1 MACEKTNCNKK
12 EVIVGN
18 TTFAITLTEVCEN
31 VYDLACTPCNV
42 PTSVYCVCRITVR
55 ENCCNNMRYYQ
66 SQINSD
72 PVVTIQD
79 CNLEDIIVRSIE
91 EYFSNL
97 PTFST
102 GNNNNNCCC
111 NSGLFF

>member
-1 MACEKTNCNKK
+1 MATNENNKR

-18 TTFAITLTEVCEN
+18 TTFAVTLTEVEDN

-42 PTSVYCVCRITVR
+42 PTSVYCVCRIIVR
-55 ENCCNNMRYYQ
+55 ENCCNNMKYYQ
-66 SQINSD
+66 AAINTD

-79 CNLEDIIVRSIE
+79 CNLEDTVTRAIS

-97 PTFST
+97 PTFNTS
-102 GNNNNNCCC
+102 NNNSCCG
-111 NSGLFF
+111 GLFF